1 VWLLNSKN
9 KCSKKT
15 IKPLRAGSVH
25 DGPGIQHQN
34 QEERFIFAVYQESG
48 MIRII
53 RDNLLVFVLYA
64 ILLISGLLLVAAVPR
79 LELHLLLN
87 SGHTK
92 LLDSFFRLLTFL
104 GDGWFAV
111 IFSILFLFIQFRY
124 FFMLILSFC
133 VSGLMAQFLKRVV
146 FPDILRPSAYLDQ
159 MPGLELV
166 PGIDLHHTLAFP
178 SGHTTTA
185 FAVLLLTGFIIN
197 KKYTLFGLMLLAW
210 LAGIS
215 RVYLSQHFLID
226 VLGGSLLGLF
236 SALFF
241 YWYFRKFKS
250 AWMDRSLTG
259 IIRRNTYK

>member
-1 VWLLNSKN
+1 M
-9 KCSKKT
+9 
-15 IKPLRAGSVH
+15 RAGSVH
-25 DGPGIQHQN
+25 YGPEFQQQN
-34 QEERFIFAVYQESG
+34 QEERYIFAVYQESG

-53 RDNLLVFVLYA
+53 KDNRLGFILYA
-64 ILLISGLLLVAAVPR
+64 ILFLGGLLLTAAMPN
-79 LELHLLLN
+79 LELHELLN
-87 SGHTK
+87 SAHTK
-92 LLDSFFRLLTFL
+92 LLDSFFSLLTLL
-104 GDGWFAV
+104 GNGWFAV
-111 IFSILFLFIQFRY
+111 ALSMLFLFIRFRY

-146 FPDILRPSAYLDQ
+146 FSDVLRPAAYLDQ

-185 FAVLLLTGFIIN
+185 FAVLLLMGLIIS
-197 KKYTLFGLMLLAW
+197 KKYAVLGLMLVAW

-226 VLGGSLLGLF
+226 VLGGSLLGAF

-259 IIRRNTYK
+259 IIRRNTYN

>member
-1 VWLLNSKN
+1 
-9 KCSKKT
+9 
-15 IKPLRAGSVH
+15 
-25 DGPGIQHQN
+25 
-34 QEERFIFAVYQESG
+34 

-53 RDNLLVFVLYA
+53 RDYSLGFMLFA
-64 ILLISGLLLVAAVPR
+64 ILFLSGMLLVAVVPR
-79 LELHLLLN
+79 PELHAWMN
-87 SGHTK
+87 SSHTNS
-92 LLDSFFRLLTFL
+92 LDTFFRLLTFL
-104 GDGWFAV
+104 GNGWFAV
-111 IFSILFLFIQFRY
+111 IFSMLFLFIRFRH
-124 FFMLILSFC
+124 FFMLISSFC

-146 FPDILRPSAYLDQ
+146 FPDILRPAAYLDQ

-166 PGIDLHHTLAFP
+166 SGIDLHHTLAFP

-197 KKYTLFGLMLLAW
+197 KKYAVFGLMLIAW

-226 VLGGSLLGLF
+226 VLGGSMLGVL

-250 AWMDRSLTG
+250 TWMDRSLTG
-259 IIRRNTYK
+259 VIRRNTYK